1 VTTAGAVSADGPN
14 PPGPGGGRTGPVHSD
29 LESWVHE
36 VLAQVVRRRLGGHL
50 TWCPEWYRHAEAI
63 MRLMAMWEEWEH
75 AVADGTMSNWWL
87 DHCDPHMAVLMSR
100 DNGPFMACTEKEH
113 RPLGPLPLAPRNP
126 QLWRNTTFTDVGDSS

>member
-1 VTTAGAVSADGPN
+1 VTPPGPFSADGPS
-14 PPGPGGGRTGPVHSD
+14 PAGLGDRTAPVYRD

-36 VLAQVVRRRLGGHL
+36 MLAQVVRRRLGGHL

-63 MRLMAMWEEWEH
+63 MRLMAMWEEWER
-75 AVADGTMSNWWL
+75 AVEEGSTSNWWL

-126 QLWRNTTFTDVGDSS
+126 QLWRDSVATDGGDKS

>member
-1 VTTAGAVSADGPN
+1 VTASGPVSADDPS
-14 PPGPGGGRTGPVHSD
+14 PADPADGRTAPVYSD

-36 VLAQVVRRRLGGHL
+36 ILAQVVRRRLGGHL

-63 MRLMAMWEEWEH
+63 MRLMAMWEEWER
-75 AVADGTMSNWWL
+75 AVEEGTMSHWWL
-87 DHCDPHMAVLMSR
+87 DHCDPHMAVLTSR

-126 QLWRNTTFTDVGDSS
+126 QLWRDTVFTDADGGS

>member
-1 VTTAGAVSADGPN
+1 VTASAPMSADNPSPAGAADG
-14 PPGPGGGRTGPVHSD
+14 RAAPVYSD

-36 VLAQVVRRRLGGHL
+36 ILAQVVRRRLGGHL
-50 TWCPEWYRHAEAI
+50 TWCQEWYRHAEAI
-63 MRLMAMWEEWEH
+63 MRLMAMWEEWER
-75 AVADGTMSNWWL
+75 AVEEGTMSHWWL

-126 QLWRNTTFTDVGDSS
+126 ELWRDTVFADADDGS

>member
-1 VTTAGAVSADGPN
+1 MTPSAQVSADGPSAARHDE
-14 PPGPGGGRTGPVHSD
+14 GRIVPVHAD
-29 LESWVHE
+29 LESWVHQ

-63 MRLMAMWEEWEH
+63 MRLTAMWEEWTRARQE
-75 AVADGTMSNWWL
+75 GTLSNWWL

-113 RPLGPLPLAPRNP
+113 RPLGPLPVAPPHVAPRSA
-126 QLWRNTTFTDVGDSS
+126 LVTG

>member
-1 VTTAGAVSADGPN
+1 MTASGPASADGPST
-14 PPGPGGGRTGPVHSD
+14 PGPGDGRTGPVCSD

-63 MRLMAMWEEWEH
+63 MRLMAMWEEWER
-75 AVADGTMSNWWL
+75 AVEDSTMSNWWL

-126 QLWRNTTFTDVGDSS
+126 QMWRNTVFTDPGDSS

>member
-1 VTTAGAVSADGPN
+1 VTPPDPVSADGLDSPA
-14 PPGPGGGRTGPVHSD
+14 PAAGRAAGVYSD

-36 VLAQVVRRRLGGHL
+36 ILAQVVRRRLGGHL

-63 MRLMAMWEEWEH
+63 MRLMAMWEEWER
-75 AVADGTMSNWWL
+75 AVDEGTMSNWWL

-113 RPLGPLPLAPRNP
+113 RPLSPLPLAPRNP
-126 QLWRNTTFTDVGDSS
+126 QLWRDTVFTDGG

>member
-1 VTTAGAVSADGPN
+1 VTV
-14 PPGPGGGRTGPVHSD
+14 PGPVFDHDPSPADPAHGQAAPVYSD

-36 VLAQVVRRRLGGHL
+36 ILAQVVRRRLGGHL

-63 MRLMAMWEEWEH
+63 MRLMAMWEEWER
-75 AVADGTMSNWWL
+75 AVEDGTMSHWWL

-126 QLWRNTTFTDVGDSS
+126 QLWRDTVFTDASDDS

>member
-1 VTTAGAVSADGPN
+1 MTSSGPVSAHDPSTSALGDN
-14 PPGPGGGRTGPVHSD
+14 RTAPVYSD

-36 VLAQVVRRRLGGHL
+36 ILAQVVRRRLGGHL

-63 MRLMAMWEEWEH
+63 MRLTAIWEEWER
-75 AVADGTMSNWWL
+75 AVKAGMMSHWWL

-113 RPLGPLPLAPRNP
+113 RPLSPLPMAPRNP
-126 QLWRNTTFTDVGDSS
+126 QLWRDTVFTDACDGS